1 LSSVRLSIAE
11 VANIVILDEATS
23 AMDNLTEESVMA
35 QVMER
40 LAGKTVL
47 VIAHRL
53 STIRNFRHII
63 AFRNGEIVGQG
74 DFEGLL
80 EASPYFKEL
89 YYASEKDPG
98 PECDAPGRDLYV

>member
-1 LSSVRLSIAE
+1 
-11 VANIVILDEATS
+11 
-23 AMDNLTEESVMA
+23 MDNLTEERVMA

-63 AFRNGEIVGQG
+63 AFRNGEIVG
-74 DFEGLL
+74 
-80 EASPYFKEL
+80 
-89 YYASEKDPG
+89 
-98 PECDAPGRDLYV
+98 